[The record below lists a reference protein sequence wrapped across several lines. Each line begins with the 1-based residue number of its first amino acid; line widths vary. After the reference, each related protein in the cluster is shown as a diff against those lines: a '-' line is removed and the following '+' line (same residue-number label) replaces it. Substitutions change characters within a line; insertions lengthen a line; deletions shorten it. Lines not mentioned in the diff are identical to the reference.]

1 MMYNNHFNP
10 FPYLIIAIYTSLI
23 FIGLAGFYQN
33 IAHPKPLPKVE
44 IPHNEV
50 EITFISK

>member
-1 MMYNNHFNP
+1 MMYNDHFNP
-10 FPYLIIAIYTSLI
+10 FPYIATTIYASMVILTLCI
-23 FIGLAGFYQN
+23 WIDLQT
-33 IAHPKPLPKVE
+33 PKPLPVVE

>member
-1 MMYNNHFNP
+1 MKYNNHFNP
-10 FPYLIIAIYTSLI
+10 FPYIGVAIYASMVILTT
-23 FIGLAGFYQN
+23 FIWINHLT
-33 IAHPKPLPKVE
+33 PKPLPVVE